1 MNAEFWNNKK
11 VFITGH
17 SGFKG
22 RRLVHW
28 LLKNNAIVC
37 GFSDT
42 PFTDIT
48 DAEFSKSFS
57 SIQADIRNFD
67 LLKEKIDFFQPDVIF
82 HLAAQPLVRES
93 YLNPRESFN
102 VNVMGTVNILDIS
115 RDLKYHHATI
125 IVTSDKC
132 YQNDESGTPFNELD
146 PLMGKDPYSNSKSC
160 AELVTYS
167 YLHSFFNEL
176 KLPLASVRAG
186 NVIGGGDYSVD
197 RIIPDFFKA
206 LQNKTQLVLRYPQ
219 AIRPWQFV
227 LEPLNGYLMLAEKV
241 YDDMSFS
248 GSWNFGP
255 RSENEVTVHEL
266 VSALN
271 KKFNG
276 AVDIQID
283 ASYSQ
288 GMSESTYLKLD
299 CQKSINFLK
308 WKPFF
313 NIEQTLEL
321 ISKWYSLEIDGEES
335 LQETYRQI
343 DYFENS
349 IRTDS

>member
-22 RRLVHW
+22 KWLLHW
-28 LLKNNAIVC
+28 LLKNQAIVF

-42 PFTDIT
+42 LFTDT
-48 DAEFSKSFS
+48 KFGESFS
-57 SIQADIRNFD
+57 SIQGDIRDFD
-67 LLKEKIDFFQPDVIF
+67 LLKEKIDSFQPDVIF

-93 YLNPRESFN
+93 YAHPRESFN
-102 VNVMGTVNILDIS
+102 VNVMGTVNILEIS
-115 RDLKYHHATI
+115 RELNYHHVTI
-125 IVTSDKC
+125 IITSDKC
-132 YQNDESGTPFNELD
+132 YQNDELGMPFNELD

-167 YLHSFFNEL
+167 YLHSFFNDL
-176 KLPLASVRAG
+176 KLPLATVRAG
-186 NVIGGGDYSVD
+186 NVIGGGDSSDD
-197 RIIPDFFKA
+197 RIIPDFFRA
-206 LQNKTQLVLRYPQ
+206 LENKTPLVLRYPQ

-227 LEPLNGYLMLAEKV
+227 LEPLNGYLMLAEKI
-241 YDDMSFS
+241 YEDMSFS

-255 RSENEVTVHEL
+255 PSENEVTVHEL
-266 VSALN
+266 VFELN
-271 KKFNG
+271 KKFNN

-283 ASYSQ
+283 ASCSQ
-288 GMSESTYLKLD
+288 GMAESTYLKLD
-299 CQKSINFLK
+299 CEKSINLLK
-308 WKPFF
+308 WKPFL
-313 NIEQTLEL
+313 NIEQTLDL
-321 ISKWYSLEIDGEES
+321 IAKWYELEKDEEKS

-349 IRTDS
+349 ISAEN

>member
-1 MNAEFWNNKK
+1 MNAEFWNSKK

-22 RRLVHW
+22 KWLVHW
-28 LLKNNAIVC
+28 LLKNNAIVF

-42 PFTDIT
+42 SFTDT
-48 DAEFSKSFS
+48 KFGESFS

-67 LLKEKIDFFQPDVIF
+67 LLKEKIDSFQPNVIF

-93 YLNPRESFN
+93 YANPRESFD
-102 VNVMGTVNILDIS
+102 VNVMGTVNILEIS
-115 RDLKYHHATI
+115 RELKYHHATI
-125 IVTSDKC
+125 IITSDKC

-167 YLHSFFNEL
+167 YLHSFFNDL
-176 KLPLASVRAG
+176 KLPLATVRAG
-186 NVIGGGDYSVD
+186 NVIGGGDFSDD

-206 LQNKTQLVLRYPQ
+206 MENNTPLVLRYPQ

-227 LEPLNGYLMLAEKV
+227 LEPLNGYLMLAERI
-241 YDDMSFS
+241 YEDMSFS

-255 RSENEVTVHEL
+255 PSENEVTVHEL
-266 VSALN
+266 VSELN
-271 KKFNG
+271 KKFNN

-283 ASYSQ
+283 TSYSQ

-299 CQKSINFLK
+299 CEKSINSLK
-308 WKPFF
+308 WKPFL

-321 ISKWYSLEIDGEES
+321 ISKWYLLEKDGEKS

-349 IRTDS
+349 ISA